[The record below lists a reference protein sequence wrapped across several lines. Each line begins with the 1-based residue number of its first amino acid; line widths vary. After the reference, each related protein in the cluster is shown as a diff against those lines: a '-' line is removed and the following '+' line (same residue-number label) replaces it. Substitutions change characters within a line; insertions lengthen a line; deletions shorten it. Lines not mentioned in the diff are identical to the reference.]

1 MLLQKTPAG
10 NLSSI
15 VRPAIPPKPNL
26 SWAFANIR
34 YHELSITYQ
43 SLFHPEL
50 SKKLNWGR
58 FLVTNKLSTDYM
70 YYIIDYV
77 GSFPIYR
84 AKQRIITSVNRF
96 LVNMGMETS
105 NAFIL
110 KTYQSIQQPA
120 LKRWVDQSID
130 YLPSNYIHFK
140 RFLRNRTRI
149 VTIPFESW
157 NLRLVNVQ
165 RKLKSHFW
173 DLNAEN
179 LYQKKGLHQETIA
192 PNMFR
197 SPPGLEPLE
206 RCVPAL
212 VPSGSA
218 GTHLPPGRQSE
229 SPVEFSNLFSNLFS
243 RLTPNHT
250 NRGWPSDPPALPSF
264 FRVYGNSKTPRRSHF
279 NDQAFDQN
287 RFCQRWLK
295 STGIHF
301 FSPPSPVVQPF
312 SRSTNVGT
320 EPLQSDQII
329 SNFLFVEGLRD
340 AFVTVE
346 DKGPS
351 VLWVCTDTSLV
362 KHWFLQL
369 LLVPTRWEVL
379 ALDPGSVL
387 TSYRNILNR
396 ILPRSLLPR
405 NKNFNASHIPYAY
418 CTVKKKCFRNCFE
431 LTPTGF
437 VFRGEGNGLAPAGF
451 SPLAAH
457 TCGKPNHSCLRSIVS
472 FKKVPGRSTFK
483 KVGRAIQQF
492 MSIAFPT
499 KFSLCDLSRARAEL
513 LSHLS
518 AQAPRLP
525 SGPGQTCRLRCRHAA
540 PYPSHG

>member
-1 MLLQKTPAG
+1 
-10 NLSSI
+10 
-15 VRPAIPPKPNL
+15 
-26 SWAFANIR
+26 
-34 YHELSITYQ
+34 
-43 SLFHPEL
+43 
-50 SKKLNWGR
+50 
-58 FLVTNKLSTDYM
+58 
-70 YYIIDYV
+70 
-77 GSFPIYR
+77 
-84 AKQRIITSVNRF
+84 
-96 LVNMGMETS
+96 MGMETS

-157 NLRLVNVQ
+157 NLRLANVQ
-165 RKLKSHFW
+165 RKLKKHFW

-301 FSPPSPVVQPF
+301 FSPLPLWSSPF
-312 SRSTNVGT
+312 
-320 EPLQSDQII
+320 
-329 SNFLFVEGLRD
+329 
-340 AFVTVE
+340 
-346 DKGPS
+346 
-351 VLWVCTDTSLV
+351 
-362 KHWFLQL
+362 
-369 LLVPTRWEVL
+369 
-379 ALDPGSVL
+379 PG
-387 TSYRNILNR
+387 R
-396 ILPRSLLPR
+396 PMWGRSLL
-405 NKNFNASHIPYAY
+405 KA
-418 CTVKKKCFRNCFE
+418 
-431 LTPTGF
+431 
-437 VFRGEGNGLAPAGF
+437 
-451 SPLAAH
+451 
-457 TCGKPNHSCLRSIVS
+457 
-472 FKKVPGRSTFK
+472 
-483 KVGRAIQQF
+483 
-492 MSIAFPT
+492 T
-499 KFSLCDLSRARAEL
+499 K
-513 LSHLS
+513 LS
-518 AQAPRLP
+518 ATSFL
-525 SGPGQTCRLRCRHAA
+525 SKGL
-540 PYPSHG
+540 